1 MTKESNSTV
10 RSCRHRQTAF
20 ARTRRRAQVTAG
32 IVLCALIGML
42 APLMASA
49 AEIVILKSSDIA
61 AYNQAVAGFKATI
74 SPAITLSEYDLQGD
88 LEKGRKL
95 ARRIRASDPALVL
108 AVGLKAAKA
117 AQLEIVDIP
126 VVYAMVLDPA
136 KYGLT
141 TRNMTGVLLE
151 VPLERQL
158 ALIRAVLPNMKRLG
172 TLYDPSKTAP
182 TIEEI
187 KRLLRSNSPEL
198 VSAQVTSE
206 RDVPAALRNL
216 LPTVGAL
223 WLVPDSTV
231 LSDESLRFILNAA
244 LEDRVPV
251 IGFSKEFAR
260 SGALLCLSVNYTE
273 IGRQAGQL
281 SQKIVDGQVTLP
293 LRPSH
298 PDRLELS
305 LNLKTA
311 KFLGIEIPRDVEVK
325 ADEIY

>member
-1 MTKESNSTV
+1 MTEERLSTV
-10 RSCRHRQTAF
+10 RSCDQPEAPYPRA
-20 ARTRRRAQVTAG
+20 RRRSHTWSGTALLALVWILSP
-32 IVLCALIGML
+32 IVA
-42 APLMASA
+42 AA

-61 AYNQAVAGFKATI
+61 AYNQAIAGFKAAV
-74 SPAITLSEYDLQGD
+74 SPSVTLSEYDLQGD

-95 ARRIRASDPALVL
+95 ARRIRASDPSLVL

-136 KYGLT
+136 KYGLM

-158 ALIRAVLPNMKRLG
+158 ALIRAVLPNAKRLG
-172 TLYDPSKTAP
+172 ALYDPAKTSA
-182 TIEEI
+182 TIDEI
-187 KRLLRSNSPEL
+187 KRLLRTNSPDL
-198 VSAQVTSE
+198 VSAQVGSE
-206 RDVPAALRNL
+206 REVPAALRGL
-216 LPTVGAL
+216 LPSVGAL

-231 LSDESLRFILNAA
+231 LSDESLRFILNTA
-244 LEDRVPV
+244 LEQRVPV

-260 SGALLCLSVNYTE
+260 SGALLCLSVNYTD
-273 IGRQAGQL
+273 IGRQAAQL
-281 SQKIVDGQVTLP
+281 SQKLMDGHVTLP
-293 LRPSH
+293 LKPYH

-311 KFLGIEIPRDVEVK
+311 KFLGIEIPREVENK

>member
-1 MTKESNSTV
+1 VTNPATPYSPV
-10 RSCRHRQTAF
+10 AVP
-20 ARTRRRAQVTAG
+20 ARPSLRRAAARLLLLWCWLTLPSMAG
-32 IVLCALIGML
+32 ATEVA
-42 APLMASA
+42 
-49 AEIVILKSSDIA
+49 VLKSSNIA
-61 AYNQAVAGFKATI
+61 AYDQAIAGFKSTL
-74 SPAITLSEYDLQGD
+74 PASITLSEYDLEGD

-95 ARRIRASDPALVL
+95 ARKIRASDPALVL

-158 ALIRAVLPNMKRLG
+158 ALIRSVLPHVKRIG
-172 TLYDPSKTAP
+172 TLYDPSKTAG
-182 TIEEI
+182 TIEEV
-187 KRLLRSNSPEL
+187 KRLVKPNGTDLLSSQIGSEREVPSALRS
-198 VSAQVTSE
+198 
-206 RDVPAALRNL
+206 L
-216 LPTVGAL
+216 LPSVGAL

-231 LSDESLRFILNAA
+231 LSDESLRFILNTS
-244 LEDRVPV
+244 LEEHVPV

-281 SQKIVDGQVTLP
+281 TQRLLDGHVSLP
-293 LRPSH
+293 LKPVP

-305 LNLKTA
+305 INLKTA
-311 KFLGIEIPRDVEVK
+311 KYLGIEIPKEIESK
-325 ADEIY
+325 ADELY